1 MNSIAALPVIPLW
14 SLAGVP
20 PAEQLPT
27 LIARRR
33 YAFSL
38 ASALAG
44 ERCYEIQVWS
54 RKKIPLLLQLRA
66 LQEDWP
72 MIGTTQT
79 TTIMHPLPLPE
90 DPAELFERAAA
101 AVPEGE
107 QADVREVLVALWAGA
122 VPSGLPAELQTR
134 FGDAIRN
141 SGLRA
146 SEEAFQA
153 ACAAD
158 PVPRQRKK
166 KAVTANAA
174 GQP

>member
-1 MNSIAALPVIPLW
+1 MHSIAALPVIPLL

-20 PAEQLPT
+20 PAEELPT

-44 ERCYEIQVWS
+44 EQCYELKVWS
-54 RKKIPLLLQLRA
+54 RKKVPLLLQLRA
-66 LQEDWP
+66 AQEDWP
-72 MIGTTQT
+72 MIGTSHNV
-79 TTIMHPLPLPE
+79 TIMHPLPLPE

-101 AVPEGE
+101 AVPEAE
-107 QADVREVLVALWAGA
+107 QVVRDVLMALWAG
-122 VPSGLPAELQTR
+122 VMPNGLPVELQTR
-134 FGDAIRN
+134 LGDAIRN
-141 SGLRA
+141 SGLKA

-166 KAVTANAA
+166 KGVGANVA
-174 GQP
+174 GRP